1 MSAVDPYASLASQ
14 TNTSSATKSKDHLDQ
29 SSFLRLMIAQFRNQD
44 PTKPQDPAQF
54 MGQLAQFS
62 TVSGIQDMQ
71 TSLATLSDSLRSSN
85 VLSGAVLVGREILA
99 PSESISR
106 VAGETSSGVIEV
118 PDGVTTI
125 DVAIKDHA
133 GALVRRMT
141 VPANGSL
148 TSFSWDGATDRG
160 EIAPAGTYS
169 IEATTRVGG
178 GNESLPVLFNT
189 RVDSVTVDPKTSGLV
204 LNTRGL
210 GAVSI
215 TNVRRVT

>member
-1 MSAVDPYASLASQ
+1 MSTVDPYASLAAQ
-14 TNTSSATKSKDHLDQ
+14 TNTSATTKAKDHLDQ

-71 TSLATLSDSLRSSN
+71 ASLATLSDSLRSSN
-85 VLSGAVLVGREILA
+85 VLSGAGLVGREILA
-99 PSESISR
+99 PSETIAR
-106 VAGETSSGVIEV
+106 AAGDTTTGMIEV
-118 PDGVTTI
+118 PEGVTTI

-141 VPANGSL
+141 VPADGSL
-148 TSFSWDGATDRG
+148 TSFSWNGATDRG
-160 EIAPAGTYS
+160 EMAPAGTYT
-169 IEATTRVGG
+169 IEATSRVGG

-189 RVDSVTVDPKTSGLV
+189 RVDSVTVDPQTSGLV

-210 GAVSI
+210 GSVSI
-215 TNVRRVT
+215 NDVRRVT